1 MEEKQ
6 INNKKE
12 KNIFLSKLTNMFTF
26 IGKNTPVYIIGIDVN
41 KKMINILN
49 MLGKDISTATITKY
63 PYKTR
68 SFDQEFYETL
78 STSLE
83 KFLLDKPSNQSSASF
98 LVLPN
103 ECVSIEM
110 INLPTVSKV
119 KMNSSLNIN
128 LESAYKNKKDLIIND
143 QVMFSNKQ
151 YTTYQIVSLQK
162 SVLAQ
167 LYTCLA
173 SSKLFSKSTTYNA
186 NALLN
191 SVFTLKGKNKGHNFV
206 FVDIKKDCT
215 YFAISYK
222 GKTVGYYYLQ
232 FGYSI
237 LESKKLVYENMLSD
251 HDLAEVT
258 VLNAKEKAKSK
269 QLTVVEEHN
278 EDDTEK
284 VSENSETNVKVLGK
298 KMPKKLPKFMQRPAP
313 ETDEDLTYENFRIFM
328 KWIMLV
334 CDNLHRNNQ
343 TFVIDYALVNMPK
356 EYNFVLEKANNENNE
371 EEKSDK
377 NEFKYVP
384 FNEDLDLSNDILEN
398 LELLGALYSSFN
410 KNHVF

>member
-6 INNKKE
+6 INQKE
-12 KNIFLSKLTNMFTF
+12 KSVFLSKLTNMFTF
-26 IGKNTPVYIIGIDVN
+26 IGKNTPVYIISIDVN

-49 MLGKDISTATITKY
+49 MMGKDISTATISKY

-68 SFDQEFYETL
+68 SFDQEFYENFNKI
-78 STSLE
+78 LE

-103 ECVSIEM
+103 ECISIEM
-110 INLPTVSKV
+110 INIPTVSKV

-128 LESAYKNKKDLIIND
+128 LDSAYKNKKDLIIND

-151 YTTYQIVSLQK
+151 YTTYQVVALQK
-162 SVLAQ
+162 NILAQ
-167 LYTCLA
+167 MYSCLA
-173 SSKLFSKSTTYNA
+173 ASKLFSKSTTYNS

-191 SVFTLKGKNKGHNFV
+191 SVFALKGKNKGHSFV

-215 YFAISYK
+215 YFAVSYK

-232 FGYSI
+232 FGYAI

-251 HDLAEVT
+251 HDLAEIT

-269 QLTVVEEHN
+269 QLTVIEDHDDEDADKPVENN
-278 EDDTEK
+278 E
-284 VSENSETNVKVLGK
+284 NNAKVLGK

-334 CDNLHRNNQ
+334 CDNLVRNNQ
-343 TFVIDYALVNMPK
+343 ALVMDYALINMPK
-356 EYNFVLEKANNENNE
+356 EYNFVLEKANNEVLE
-371 EEKSDK
+371 DDKTDK
-377 NEFKYVP
+377 NSFKYIA

-398 LELLGALYSSFN
+398 LELLGAIYSNYN